1 MTRRNRLP
9 VVPWKVWLVLTRLR
23 SQSRC
28 GAGRR
33 NAGGA
38 AGQTLPLVVL
48 FVVVLLGMAG
58 LVIDLGNG
66 YLQQRSTQNVADA
79 AALAGAAAIP
89 QGTWQTAAS
98 QNAAKNDKPGDQV
111 SISLSATNTVS
122 VTVTRSSPTY
132 ILGLFG
138 VHTITV
144 SSTAKAT
151 VEALSQVSGHVAPY
165 TVSQASYAN
174 GTGTTLF
181 DENAPGAYGTIDL
194 PAAGNLTGGSCSG
207 NTNLGTPPNIKS
219 ELQGTL
225 PTGPLVV
232 GGCLSVKS
240 GASQPSAT
248 VVNQIPNG
256 NNTMSSDLLSIGN
269 GQYTVI
275 PQSWDDSSGLPPRL
289 MLVPIV
295 QSIPG
300 GNGHATIQTFAWF
313 YVTGTTGQGSKLTI
327 VGQWVSLELPA
338 TGSTTQY
345 VPGIK
350 GQVLTVELT
359 G

>member
-1 MTRRNRLP
+1 ML
-9 VVPWKVWLVLTRLR
+9 LR
-23 SQSRC
+23 CDSVR

-33 NAGGA
+33 KAGSA

-66 YLQQRSTQNVADA
+66 YLQKRSTQSVADA
-79 AALAGAAAIP
+79 AALAGASAIP
-89 QGTWQTAAS
+89 QGAWQTAAA
-98 QNAAKNDKPGDQV
+98 QNAAKNDRPGDQMTE
-111 SISLSATNTVS
+111 SLSGGDT
-122 VTVTRSSPTY
+122 VTVTITRSSPTY

-165 TVSQASYAN
+165 AVSQASYAN

-194 PAAGNLTGGSCSG
+194 PASGNLTGGSCSG
-207 NTNLGTPPNIKS
+207 STNLGTPPNIKS
-219 ELQGTL
+219 ELSGTL
-225 PTGPLVV
+225 PTGPLVI

-248 VVNQIPNG
+248 VVNQLPNA
-256 NNTMSSDLLSIGN
+256 NDTMSSDLLSIGN

-275 PQSWDDSSGLPPRL
+275 PQSWDDATGLPPRL

-295 QSIPG
+295 PSIPG
-300 GNGHATIQTFAWF
+300 GNGHATIQAFAWF

-327 VGQWVSLELPA
+327 VGQWVSLELPD
-338 TGSTTQY
+338 TGPTTQY

>member
-1 MTRRNRLP
+1 MLLQCSSVRRAGTRTARG
-9 VVPWKVWLVLTRLR
+9 T
-23 SQSRC
+23 
-28 GAGRR
+28 
-33 NAGGA
+33 

-48 FVVVLLGMAG
+48 FMVGLLGMAG

-89 QGTWQTAAS
+89 TGNWQTAVS
-98 QNAAKNDKPGDQV
+98 QNVAKNDRPGDQV
-111 SISLSATNTVS
+111 SMSLSSANTVS

-138 VHTITV
+138 VHSISV
-144 SSTAKAT
+144 SATAKAT

-165 TVSQASYAN
+165 AVSQASYAN

-194 PAAGNLTGGSCSG
+194 PASGNTTGGSCSG
-207 NTNLGTPPNIKS
+207 STNLGTPPNIKS
-219 ELQGTL
+219 ELSGQL
-225 PTGPLVV
+225 PTAPIVI

-248 VVNQIPNG
+248 VVNGLANG
-256 NNTMSSDLLSIGN
+256 NNTMSSDLQSIGN
-269 GQYTVI
+269 GEYTVI
-275 PQSWDDSSGLPPRL
+275 PQSWDDASGLPPRL
-289 MLVPIV
+289 MAVPIV
-295 QSIPG
+295 PSIPG
-300 GNGHATIQTFAWF
+300 GNGQTTIQSFAWF

-327 VGQWVSLELPA
+327 VGQWVSLELPDN
-338 TGSTTQY
+338 GPTTQY
-345 VPGIK
+345 VPGVK

>member
-1 MTRRNRLP
+1 ML
-9 VVPWKVWLVLTRLR
+9 
-23 SQSRC
+23 SRC
-28 GAGRR
+28 DLVRGAGRR
-33 NAGGA
+33 KAGGA

-79 AALAGAAAIP
+79 AALAGASAIP

-98 QNAAKNDKPGDQV
+98 QNAAKNDKSGDQV
-111 SISLSATNTVS
+111 SVSLSATNTVS

-138 VHTITV
+138 VHSITV
-144 SSTAKAT
+144 TSTAKAT

-165 TVSQASYAN
+165 AVSTASYAN

-194 PAAGNLTGGSCSG
+194 PASGNLTGGRCSG

-219 ELQGTL
+219 ELSGTL
-225 PTGPLVV
+225 PTNPLVI

-248 VVNQIPNG
+248 VVNQIPNA

-269 GQYTVI
+269 GEYTVI
-275 PQSWDDSSGLPPRL
+275 PQSWDDASGLPPRL
-289 MLVPIV
+289 MYVPIV
-295 QSIPG
+295 PSIPG
-300 GNGHATIQTFAWF
+300 GNGQTTIQKFAWF
-313 YVTGTTGQGSKLTI
+313 YVTGTSGQGSKLTI
-327 VGQWVSLELPA
+327 VGQWVSLELPDL
-338 TGSTTQY
+338 GPTTQY
-345 VPGIK
+345 VPGLK